1 MAMKKVT
8 LFVMI
13 ILVLIALTLYCGC
26 IGTPTVQ
33 NNATTQS
40 MPVDTLQYNK
50 DKLHVAD
57 CMYRLSCIKG
67 EEFYDPVNFY
77 ALYSRRFDV
86 KS

>member
-57 CMYRLSCIKG
+57 CIYNNVSSMNYNYL
-67 EEFYDPVNFY
+67 
-77 ALYSRRFDV
+77 
-86 KS
+86 

>member
-50 DKLHVAD
+50 DRD
-57 CMYRLSCIKG
+57 
-67 EEFYDPVNFY
+67 
-77 ALYSRRFDV
+77 LYT
-86 KS
+86 